1 MSSIFTIL
9 LCVWYI
15 LSARQS
21 LAAQADVAKVN
32 FIENATR
39 SLLMDAVEYS
49 KQHPALTPLLQSW
62 NVMPATGASATAPK
76 PAAK

>member
-9 LCVWYI
+9 LCVWYV

-21 LAAQADVAKVN
+21 LFAQANVARVN
-32 FIENATR
+32 FVENATR

-62 NVMPATGASATAPK
+62 NVLPGASTSTPAPK
-76 PAAK
+76 PASK